1 MPTDSEKT
9 NIVYK
14 ARFCVADTENS
25 RKIYEEPIMSKTVV
39 FSHQIYANDIPSVN
53 PLNPNFTDPDGT
65 TISNIQVKKNVTLTL
80 VSGTIATFY
89 SSLLIDAVPF
99 NFDNI
104 TGTYNYKLT
113 KSDGIT
119 QIFFG
124 VNDWVVDPG
133 AGTLRF
139 YGGLPS
145 GVSGGFPPKINY
157 FRYVGPR
164 GVSSGFIN
172 SIINIGGVH
181 GVGLFKNLTAAGA
194 TANFYNINS
203 ITSALT
209 ITLDAINNKYDFAVV
224 PSAISHSTLADLTT
238 SDDHTQY
245 TRNAGRAAGQV
256 ITGGINPSENL
267 TLISNSS
274 ITPGSIIMQD
284 KIRLSK
290 NNVHVYR
297 YANKRLLSTPGT
309 NTVFSITLSNT
320 FIQYV
325 NINITM
331 TIFNTVSNEIDNFI
345 AIMNINNTLPSGFMQ
360 RNMILETAVS
370 TKFILTDGTNNNTF
384 TISYP
389 ATGFEI
395 VVYTVDYMV
404 NGINHTVDVASI
416 D

>member
-1 MPTDSEKT
+1 MPTDAEKT

-14 ARFCVADTENS
+14 ARFCAADTENS
-25 RKIYEEPIMSKTVV
+25 RKIYEEPLMSKTVV
-39 FSHQIYANDIPSVN
+39 YSYQIYANDIPATN
-53 PLNPNFTDPDGT
+53 PLNPNFSDPDGT
-65 TISNIQVKKNVTLTL
+65 TISNVQVKKNVTLTL
-80 VSGTIATFY
+80 VAGTVATFY
-89 SSLLIDAVPF
+89 SPLLIDAIPF
-99 NFDNI
+99 NFDNL
-104 TGTYNYKLT
+104 TGTYNYKIT
-113 KSDGIT
+113 KSDGVT

-157 FRYVGPR
+157 FRYVGAR

-172 SIINIGGVH
+172 SIINAGGVH
-181 GVGLFKNLTAAGA
+181 GFGLFKNLTAGGS

-224 PSAISHSTLADLTT
+224 PSAISHSSLANLTT

-245 TRNAGRAAGQV
+245 VKTTGRATGQTIV
-256 ITGGINPSENL
+256 GGTNASENL

-274 ITPGSIIMQD
+274 LTPGAITLQD
-284 KIRLSK
+284 KIRMSK
-290 NNVHVYR
+290 NNAHVYR
-297 YANKRLLSTPGT
+297 YTNKRIITVPGT
-309 NTVFSITLSNT
+309 TPVFSITLTNT
-320 FIQYV
+320 FKQYV
-325 NINITM
+325 NLNITM
-331 TIFNTVSNEIDNFI
+331 TTYNTTTDELDNFI
-345 AIMNINNTLPSGFMQ
+345 AIMNINNVLPSGLMQ
-360 RNMILETAVS
+360 RQMLLETAVS
-370 TKFILTDGTNNNTF
+370 TKYVLTDGTNDNTF

-395 VVYTVDYMV
+395 VVYTVEYIV
-404 NGINHTVDVASI
+404 NGINHSVDVASI
-416 D
+416 T